1 MEQLLVKENQQ
12 IKQFFINNKMGKIL
26 LLLGWD
32 SVFLFGLFVITVIL
46 LFSCIPSWLSSL
58 CWSVI
63 SAIIVYVATVILPR
77 YRNMRYIKRLLL
89 KRMERLIKSGLYL
102 FENIQAAQFPINDSR
117 RNSSEFGRKI
127 PDSKQIE
134 EICRNI
140 DLRQNPT
147 RMILPA
153 HVSPS
158 WDILI
163 LNQCGEEI
171 ERNIH
176 EIIISI
182 KTLDNSDLSLLVDD
196 LQNAYD
202 EFKLSFLASVDMAQR
217 EPKTWVDK
225 DSMSKLA
232 AKFRDLESVALQ
244 YGAKRRP

>member
-1 MEQLLVKENQQ
+1 MMRK
-12 IKQFFINNKMGKIL
+12 FL
-26 LLLGWD
+26 LLFGKDSLFLLG
-32 SVFLFGLFVITVIL
+32 LCAIAVIIL
-46 LFSCIPSWLSSL
+46 LFWCIPDWLPSL

-63 SAIIVYVATVILPR
+63 SAAIVYVATVILPR

-176 EIIISI
+176 EIVSVN
-182 KTLDNSDLSLLVDD
+182 TLDNSDLSLLVDD

-202 EFKLSFLASVDMAQR
+202 EFKLSFIASVDMAQR

-225 DSMSKLA
+225 NSMNKLA
-232 AKFRDLESVALQ
+232 AKFRELESMALQ
-244 YGAKRRP
+244 YGAKRQS

>member
-1 MEQLLVKENQQ
+1 MRKN
-12 IKQFFINNKMGKIL
+12 L
-26 LLLGWD
+26 LLFGKDSLFLLG
-32 SVFLFGLFVITVIL
+32 LCVIAVIVL
-46 LFSCIPSWLSSL
+46 LFCWMPDWLPSL
-58 CWSVI
+58 CWSII
-63 SAIIVYVATVILPR
+63 SAAIVYVVTVILPR
-77 YRNMRYIKRLLL
+77 CRNMRYINELLL
-89 KRMERLIKSGLYL
+89 KRMERLIKAGLYL
-102 FENIQAAQFPINDSR
+102 FENIQVAQFTIDDPR
-117 RNSSEFGRKI
+117 RYTTIFERKI

-134 EICRNI
+134 EFCQNI

-176 EIIISI
+176 EIISI
-182 KTLDNSDLSLLVDD
+182 NTLDNSDLSLLVDD

-232 AKFRDLESVALQ
+232 TKFRDLESMALK
-244 YGAKRRP
+244 YRAKRRS

>member
-1 MEQLLVKENQQ
+1 MRKYL
-12 IKQFFINNKMGKIL
+12 F
-26 LLLGWD
+26 LLGWD
-32 SVFLFGLFVITVIL
+32 SVFLFGLCAIVVIL
-46 LFSCIPSWLSSL
+46 LSLCIPGWLSSL

-63 SAIIVYVATVILPR
+63 SATIVYVVTVILPR
-77 YRNMRYIKRLLL
+77 YRNMRYINGLLL
-89 KRMERLIKSGLYL
+89 KRMERLINMGQYL
-102 FENIQAAQFPINDSR
+102 FGNIQVAQFSIDDPR
-117 RNSSEFGRKI
+117 RYTTVFEKKI

-134 EICRNI
+134 EFCQNI

-176 EIIISI
+176 EIISI
-182 KTLDNSDLSLLVDD
+182 NTLDNSDLSLLVDD

-217 EPKTWVDK
+217 EPKTWVNK

-232 AKFRDLESVALQ
+232 AKFRDLESMALQ

>member
-1 MEQLLVKENQQ
+1 MRKYL
-12 IKQFFINNKMGKIL
+12 F
-26 LLLGWD
+26 LLGWD
-32 SVFLFGLFVITVIL
+32 SLFLLGLCVIAVIVL
-46 LFSCIPSWLSSL
+46 LFCCMPDWLPSL
-58 CWSVI
+58 CWSII
-63 SAIIVYVATVILPR
+63 SAAIVYGATVILPR
-77 YRNMRYIKRLLL
+77 CRNMRYINGLLL
-89 KRMERLIKSGLYL
+89 KRMERLINMGQYL
-102 FENIQAAQFPINDSR
+102 FENIQVAQFSIDDPR
-117 RNSSEFGRKI
+117 RYTTFEKKI

-134 EICRNI
+134 EFCQNI

-176 EIIISI
+176 EIISI
-182 KTLDNSDLSLLVDD
+182 NTLDNSNLSLLVDD

-232 AKFRDLESVALQ
+232 TKFRDLESMALK
-244 YGAKRRP
+244 YRAKRRS

>member
-1 MEQLLVKENQQ
+1 
-12 IKQFFINNKMGKIL
+12 MGKIL

-46 LFSCIPSWLSSL
+46 LFLCIPSWLSSL

-77 YRNMRYIKRLLL
+77 YRNMEYINRLLL
-89 KRMERLIKSGLYL
+89 KRMERLINIGQYL
-102 FENIQAAQFPINDSR
+102 FENIQVAQFPIDDPR
-117 RNSSEFGRKI
+117 RYNTIFEEKI
-127 PDSKQIE
+127 PNSKQVE

-153 HVSPS
+153 HVSPR

-163 LNQCGEEI
+163 LNQCGEDI

-176 EIIISI
+176 EIISI
-182 KTLDNSDLSLLVDD
+182 NTLDNSDLSLLVDD
-196 LQNAYD
+196 LQDAYD
-202 EFKLSFLASVDMAQR
+202 EFKLSFLTSVDMAQR
-217 EPKTWVDK
+217 EPKTWVNIN
-225 DSMSKLA
+225 SMSNLA
-232 AKFRDLESVALQ
+232 AKFRDLESMALK
-244 YGAKRRP
+244 YRAKRRS

>member
-1 MEQLLVKENQQ
+1 MRK
-12 IKQFFINNKMGKIL
+12 FL
-26 LLLGWD
+26 LLFGKDNLFLLG
-32 SVFLFGLFVITVIL
+32 LCAIAVIVL
-46 LFSCIPSWLSSL
+46 LFCCMPDWLPSL
-58 CWSVI
+58 CWSII
-63 SAIIVYVATVILPR
+63 SAAIVYVATVILPR
-77 YRNMRYIKRLLL
+77 CRNMRYINGLLL
-89 KRMERLIKSGLYL
+89 KRIERLINMGQYL
-102 FENIQAAQFPINDSR
+102 FENIQVAQFPINDPR
-117 RNSSEFGRKI
+117 RYTAIFEKKI

-134 EICRNI
+134 EFCQNI

-171 ERNIH
+171 DRNIH
-176 EIIISI
+176 EIISI
-182 KTLDNSDLSLLVDD
+182 NTLDNSDLSLLVDD

-202 EFKLSFLASVDMAQR
+202 EFKLSLLASVDMAQR

-232 AKFRDLESVALQ
+232 AKFRVLESMALQ
-244 YGAKRRP
+244 YGAKRQS